1 MLIAPKTPGKQD
13 VAYSIPFYKNLKS
26 EQFNLRAEESP
37 QYCSLLLKINFY

>member
-1 MLIAPKTPGKQD
+1 MLISPKTPGKQD
-13 VAYSIPFYKNLKS
+13 VAYSIVFCKNLKS